1 MFTQKSFFIIF
12 SIYFK
17 AKTVQMYIKHTII
30 QTNQKSNTLNKVFFM
45 FENIKLLP
53 KSFIIYFLY
62 RKK

>member
-1 MFTQKSFFIIF
+1 
-12 SIYFK
+12 
-17 AKTVQMYIKHTII
+17 MYIKHTII